1 MMPKARTDVFHRRE
15 SDVRSYCRQFPEM
28 FSSAAGAWISTVS
41 GKRYLDLLCGAGSL
55 NYGHNDP
62 GIIGPVIEYIAAGGI
77 VQSLDLHTEAKAA
90 FLHAFESTILEPRHL
105 DYKVQFPNATGANA
119 VEAAIKLARKV
130 TGRHMMAAFT
140 HGFHGMSLGA
150 LALCGNSAA
159 RAGAGAPLPNVVF
172 WPYDAGLE
180 SNGSTIS
187 HIEASLESTPESEWP
202 AAAIIEMVQ
211 GEGGLS
217 AARGEW
223 FRQLAALCRSYGLLL
238 IVDDI
243 QAGCGRS
250 GAFFSFEGFGVVP
263 DIVVLSK
270 SLSGFGSP
278 FSVVLMRPELDIWA
292 PGEHNGTFRGN
303 NLAFVGAKA
312 ALDCYWRTPV
322 FAESVVARA
331 AMVSSELNR
340 IAQHAS
346 EEIQVRGRGLMIG
359 LQFSEPGLAKA
370 CSQALFAEGVIIET
384 CGNRSQTLKLLPPL
398 NISDADMQFAL
409 EKIEKTVARVT
420 RREVVA

>member
-1 MMPKARTDVFHRRE
+1 
-15 SDVRSYCRQFPEM
+15 M
-28 FSSAAGAWISTVS
+28 FSKAAGSWISTAS
-41 GKRYLDLLCGAGSL
+41 GDRYLDLLCGAGSL

-62 GIIGPVIEYIAAGGI
+62 RIMRPVVEYITAGGI

-90 FLHAFESTILEPRHL
+90 FLHAFESTILEPRNL

-150 LALCGNSAA
+150 LALSGNSTA
-159 RAGAGAPLPNVVF
+159 RAGAGTPLPNVVF

-187 HIEASLESTPESEWP
+187 HIAASLESTPESEWP

-217 AARGEW
+217 AAGGEW
-223 FRQLAALCRSYGLLL
+223 FRQLAALCRTYGLLL

-263 DIVVLSK
+263 DIVILSK

-278 FSVVLMRPELDIWA
+278 FSVVLMRPELDIWL

-312 ALDCYWRTPV
+312 ALDCYWRTPA
-322 FAESVVARA
+322 FAESVKARA
-331 AMVSSELNR
+331 VMLNSELNR
-340 IAQHAS
+340 ISQQAS
-346 EEIQVRGRGLMIG
+346 DQIKVKGRGLMVG
-359 LQFSEPGLAKA
+359 LEFSKPELARV
-370 CSQALFAEGVIIET
+370 CSQELFAEGAIIET
-384 CGNRSQTLKLLPPL
+384 CGRRSQTLKLLPPL
-398 NISDADMQFAL
+398 NISDTDMQFAV
-409 EKIEKTVARVT
+409 ERIEKTVARVI
-420 RREVVA
+420 RNKVLA